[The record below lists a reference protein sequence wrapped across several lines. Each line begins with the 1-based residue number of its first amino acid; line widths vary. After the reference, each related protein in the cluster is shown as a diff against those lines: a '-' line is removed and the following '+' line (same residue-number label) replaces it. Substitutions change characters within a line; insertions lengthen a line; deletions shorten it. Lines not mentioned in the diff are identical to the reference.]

1 VQRLKSNEEKDQAL
15 KPVILILLALALCGC
30 GAAKAVRD
38 TAGKFDEY
46 GCMSREFKGQPSC
59 QQQEP

>member
-1 VQRLKSNEEKDQAL
+1 MRWKLAIAV
-15 KPVILILLALALCGC
+15 LIPLALCGC

-46 GCMSREFKGQPSC
+46 GCLSREFKGQPSC
-59 QQQEP
+59 RQQEP